1 MFKFCLKFVSKVKD
15 TKEENMTFKKWAWDI
30 FETTGNPEAFLA
42 VKEAEKLKTFGNMEF
57 GNLEIENSNK
67 KQPKANESQERI

>member
-1 MFKFCLKFVSKVKD
+1 
-15 TKEENMTFKKWAWDI
+15 MTFKKWAWDI

-57 GNLEIENSNK
+57 GNLEIENLNTK
-67 KQPKANESQERI
+67 KHETNEGQEGKDIK

>member
-1 MFKFCLKFVSKVKD
+1 
-15 TKEENMTFKKWAWDI
+15 MTFKKWAWDI

-67 KQPKANESQERI
+67 KMNYLLEIE